1 MPRNKYQKL
10 STRFCDFTY
19 DGECRDL
26 HFEFRQLEGTLDLK
40 TILYWAELQTYVLY
54 DLLDNIDDISYVKSL
69 MKKNIFEI
77 LFHYNFNSS
86 LINFF
91 INRVIEFKSRTLL
104 QS

>member
-19 DGECRDL
+19 DGECSNL

-54 DLLDNIDDISYVKSL
+54 DLLDNIDDMSYVKSL
-69 MKKNIFEI
+69 MKRIFLRYCFIII
-77 LFHYNFNSS
+77 LTHH
-86 LINFF
+86 
-91 INRVIEFKSRTLL
+91 
-104 QS
+104 